1 VKNSFDQDL
10 ELGERAERFVI
21 EQLKKEMPTLKKI
34 KGYNPDFDLTDIN
47 GHTIE
52 VKLDVKSQETGNIG
66 IEYRHRGKPSAIST
80 SKASEWIIIYFRNKW
95 KYIRVNTGDLRA
107 YIKSNWEYLHKIK
120 GEGDKSS
127 LVLIPVVDME
137 EAFVFK
143 IIEV

>member
-1 VKNSFDQDL
+1 MKNSFDQDL

-21 EQLKKEMPTLKKI
+21 KQLKKEMPTLKKI
-34 KGYNPDFDLTDIN
+34 EGYNPDFDLTDIN

-66 IEYRHRGKPSAIST
+66 IEYKHRDKPTAIST
-80 SKASEWIIIYFRNKW
+80 SKATEWIIIYFWNKW
-95 KYIRVNTGDLRA
+95 KYIRVNTNDLRA
-107 YIKSNWEYLHKIK
+107 YIKSNWKYLSKIK